1 MRLRL
6 LVRAAPASWSLD
18 PATVFFTGVDRLWI
32 PNRRISL
39 AWDLWSVALKPS
51 ILTALV
57 ISILLRNWQC
67 CSIPDHA
74 TLTGYRDDT
83 SVRGV
88 AVAIGIDTPPFTS
101 IHAKGSVANG
111 DGRETFLGDDPLG
124 KGMRRG
130 GPRDD
135 DDGCRPIAWHH
146 FLFIR
151 FSSFHTIPMGLF
163 DFFFSLFFFII
174 FLFYLSFL
182 VNLVNSLHIS
192 HATGTWM
199 SMHRFLKIDHR
210 YLICFIDPQSWSW
223 KADSP
228 SKVHQHHLILE
239 ICQILLAYISYQI
252 EELIT

>member
-1 MRLRL
+1 MGLATLGPLEKKMEIELHRHQMRLRL

-74 TLTGYRDDT
+74 TLTGYRGKT

-88 AVAIGIDTPPFTS
+88 AVAIGIETPPFNP

-111 DGRETFLGDDPLG
+111 DARETCLWRRSPG
-124 KGMRRG
+124 KRYAAGG
-130 GPRDD
+130 GP
-135 DDGCRPIAWHH
+135 
-146 FLFIR
+146 
-151 FSSFHTIPMGLF
+151 
-163 DFFFSLFFFII
+163 
-174 FLFYLSFL
+174 
-182 VNLVNSLHIS
+182 
-192 HATGTWM
+192 TG
-199 SMHRFLKIDHR
+199 
-210 YLICFIDPQSWSW
+210 
-223 KADSP
+223 
-228 SKVHQHHLILE
+228 
-239 ICQILLAYISYQI
+239 
-252 EELIT
+252 